1 MNFVDI
7 QIKNFRNFED
17 IKVNLKNKN
26 IFFGM
31 NDVGK
36 TNFLYALRYVFDRN
50 IRKYGFVETD
60 FHNKRTEIPIE
71 ILVTIDISDEND
83 VDCQKLRAKMKGA
96 LLSQHDT
103 AFIKIKGIYNEQEM
117 VALPM
122 LFWGGDIN
130 KLYEIKQKGYF
141 FDLDSIFDVIYIDS
155 YVDVYALFKKHVN
168 VLIKNDEENDRVL
181 LNEINKT
188 VFQLNQNISLL
199 SGIKSFENQIIPE
212 YKKFRDEEIQIS
224 IKSEIAVKGLFSNI
238 VPYIKRENDDLLY
251 PTSGEGRKKILAY
264 SIFDLLARKNK
275 NKKINLFLVEEPE
288 NHLHKSMQIALSTA
302 LFSDNMYSYLFV
314 STHSPF
320 ILYEMDNVNL
330 VRIYNDKTI
339 TGASVFYQVPNEFN
353 SYKKGL
359 NRFLS
364 EAIFSNKVLLVE
376 GPSELT
382 LFEKILSSVYPNYRV
397 EGIYIL
403 PVNGVGF
410 STYRLILQKLH
421 IMTIIK
427 TDNDLKKVSTTS
439 NQYVAFGF
447 SRCNKIIDKEILPK
461 EYVQRKSVKQK
472 RDLYKNYKVVLDGIR
487 EEYLIYLS
495 QVDLE
500 NDLHMVLGEKLRQYV
515 GNEPVKYLQKAK
527 HQHMIKLVNKLS
539 DDDCKKIYEHYNFA
553 CLKRLVE

>member
-71 ILVTIDISDEND
+71 ILVTIDISDESD

-96 LLSQHDT
+96 LLSQHNT

-382 LFEKILSSVYPNYRV
+382 LFEKILSSVYPNYGV
-397 EGIYIL
+397 EGVYIL

-410 STYRLILQKLH
+410 SIYRLILQKLH

-439 NQYVAFGF
+439 NQYVALGF

-461 EYVQRKSVKQK
+461 EYVQRKSIKQK

>member
-141 FDLDSIFDVIYIDS
+141 FDLDSIFYVIYIDS

-382 LFEKILSSVYPNYRV
+382 LFEKILSSVYPNYGV

>member
-71 ILVTIDISDEND
+71 ILVTIDISDESD

-96 LLSQHDT
+96 LLSQHNT

-382 LFEKILSSVYPNYRV
+382 LFEKILSSVYPNYGV
-397 EGIYIL
+397 EGVYIL

-410 STYRLILQKLH
+410 SIYRLILQKLH

-439 NQYVAFGF
+439 NQYVALGF

-461 EYVQRKSVKQK
+461 EYVQRKSIKQK

-527 HQHMIKLVNKLS
+527 HQHMIELVNKLS

>member
-382 LFEKILSSVYPNYRV
+382 LFEKILSSVYPNYGV

>member
-1 MNFVDI
+1 
-7 QIKNFRNFED
+7 
-17 IKVNLKNKN
+17 
-26 IFFGM
+26 
-31 NDVGK
+31 
-36 TNFLYALRYVFDRN
+36 
-50 IRKYGFVETD
+50 
-60 FHNKRTEIPIE
+60 
-71 ILVTIDISDEND
+71 
-83 VDCQKLRAKMKGA
+83 
-96 LLSQHDT
+96 
-103 AFIKIKGIYNEQEM
+103 
-117 VALPM
+117 
-122 LFWGGDIN
+122 
-130 KLYEIKQKGYF
+130 
-141 FDLDSIFDVIYIDS
+141 
-155 YVDVYALFKKHVN
+155 
-168 VLIKNDEENDRVL
+168 
-181 LNEINKT
+181 
-188 VFQLNQNISLL
+188 
-199 SGIKSFENQIIPE
+199 
-212 YKKFRDEEIQIS
+212 
-224 IKSEIAVKGLFSNI
+224 
-238 VPYIKRENDDLLY
+238 
-251 PTSGEGRKKILAY
+251 
-264 SIFDLLARKNK
+264 
-275 NKKINLFLVEEPE
+275 
-288 NHLHKSMQIALSTA
+288 
-302 LFSDNMYSYLFV
+302 
-314 STHSPF
+314 
-320 ILYEMDNVNL
+320 MDNVNL

-382 LFEKILSSVYPNYRV
+382 LFEKILSSVYPNYGV

>member
-71 ILVTIDISDEND
+71 ILVTIDISDESD

-96 LLSQHDT
+96 LLSQHNT

-382 LFEKILSSVYPNYRV
+382 LFEKILSSVYPNYGV
-397 EGIYIL
+397 EGVYIL

-410 STYRLILQKLH
+410 RIYRLILQKLH

-439 NQYVAFGF
+439 NQYVALGF

-461 EYVQRKSVKQK
+461 EYVQRKSIKQK

-527 HQHMIKLVNKLS
+527 HQHMIELVNKLS